1 MSPEKQNSEN
11 ARDSNAPS
19 SSVFAFCRT
28 VLIAVLAAY
37 LIFTFLKTNPRFQEM
52 LRKWSDAQTGAVGGV
67 LSVSG
72 ETMGTYWNVKVSNPS
87 RKWNETRL
95 AETAQDVFDRFDG
108 LMSTYRADSEISLFN
123 RNGSSDWFPVSA
135 ETARVAALAQKTAA
149 ETEGALDVTVA
160 PLVNFW
166 RFGPDKEPLAAFP
179 SDEEIDA
186 VRAKVG
192 YTKLEVRLDPPALKK
207 SVPDLSVDLSA
218 VAKGAAVDAAADRL
232 AEELEKSTISGFMI
246 DVGGEVRCGGI
257 KGLAA
262 PGTPE
267 QGVQPWT
274 LGIELPVDA
283 APGDAQAGAAPRLAR
298 VVRLQSGAI
307 ATSGGARNAFV
318 IGGKRFSH
326 IIDPATG
333 KPSELADGAPRVGSV
348 SVFLPSCAEADAYAT
363 ALCVLGPDRGLDLA
377 NRLGIP
383 VLFQMKNADGTF
395 TERTS
400 GAFGN
405 IDSEPVAAD

>member
-262 PGTPE
+262 PGTTE

-298 VVRLQSGAI
+298 VVRVQSGAI

-326 IIDPATG
+326 IIDP
-333 KPSELADGAPRVGSV
+333 
-348 SVFLPSCAEADAYAT
+348 
-363 ALCVLGPDRGLDLA
+363 
-377 NRLGIP
+377 
-383 VLFQMKNADGTF
+383 
-395 TERTS
+395 
-400 GAFGN
+400 
-405 IDSEPVAAD
+405 